1 MKGLWISRIEA
12 SHFDAN
18 VAYLAV
24 DGHRTGNFGTF
35 AYRTADGGKSWQSI
49 TANLP
54 ADAPVKVIRE
64 SSKNPNLLFAGTEF
78 ALWVS
83 VDRGA
88 HWSKFGGL
96 PTVAVDDILIHPR
109 DRDLVIATHGR
120 SLWIVDDLS
129 ALEAF
134 TPAIAADDAHFF
146 APMPAFGRYPLPGWV
161 NSDGNSLF
169 RGANPPEGAVLQYW
183 VKGYTGETA
192 KISIKNAAGRTVA
205 NLSGPGAPGF
215 NRIYWDLRPSKDLLT
230 EYGGEGGD
238 KFLPSGTYEI
248 SFSYGKV
255 KATEKIVVTIAPGI
269 ETR

>member
-12 SHFDAN
+12 SHFDPL

-35 AYRTADGGKSWQSI
+35 AYPHRRWREDAGRASRRTC
-49 TANLP
+49 P

-64 SSKNPNLLFAGTEF
+64 SSKNANLLFAGTEF

-134 TPAIAADDAHFF
+134 TAA
-146 APMPAFGRYPLPGWV
+146 R
-161 NSDGNSLF
+161 S
-169 RGANPPEGAVLQYW
+169 PP
-183 VKGYTGETA
+183 
-192 KISIKNAAGRTVA
+192 RTHT
-205 NLSGPGAPGF
+205 SS
-215 NRIYWDLRPSKDLLT
+215 RRRRPSAAIRSPA
-230 EYGGEGGD
+230 G
-238 KFLPSGTYEI
+238 
-248 SFSYGKV
+248 
-255 KATEKIVVTIAPGI
+255 
-269 ETR
+269 